1 MAVFLHPGPDNL
13 TIYLLEADTD
23 TFLNWRLLISLY
35 IDPLIHQEAVQY
47 IDIPQGFYKCRQIL
61 KRVLRGDLGHCKST
75 GRVLLFT
82 PRDSSGQLWQ
92 KEKGKLPEQFPH
104 PNFYRS
110 LLLLIPLNT
119 Q

>member
-13 TIYLLEADTD
+13 TIYLLEADTE

-35 IDPLIHQEAVQY
+35 NDPLIHQEALQY

-61 KRVLRGDLGHCKST
+61 KRVLRGDRGHYKST
-75 GRVLLFT
+75 GRVFLLT

-92 KEKGKLPEQFPH
+92 KEKGKLPERFPH

-110 LLLLIPLNT
+110 GLFPF
-119 Q
+119 